1 MTEAEYSTPK
11 EQLVL
16 PSVEVSAVPTKHA
29 QSRAMR
35 RSSTCLNCGTPT
47 PGNFCPACGQAND
60 NLHVSTWRLV
70 GEFLADYFTADLKFF
85 KSLLPLLVRPGFL
98 TREYMAGRRV
108 RYIAPLRL
116 YLFVSFAYFFLL
128 PFYTNSLIKPNPTQ
142 EPPVV
147 VEPSPGKKTPP
158 SLKNKADDDDR
169 VLIQTGD
176 PSLDRTLNDALRQKA
191 RKIEETKGQAYLQQL
206 LPTFIEHYPKVLFGL
221 LPVFAFIL
229 KLLYLRR
236 NRYYAEHLV
245 FALHF
250 HAFAFLVLT
259 VDTLLGNLDWFVWTP
274 LVLSGYLFVALK
286 TVYAQSWLKTTLKFA
301 LLVSFYSLALI
312 LSLVV
317 IAGIALLLV

>member
-11 EQLVL
+11 EKLVL
-16 PSVEVSAVPTKHA
+16 PSVEVSAVPTQRG
-29 QSRAMR
+29 QSRAVR
-35 RSSTCLNCGTPT
+35 RSPNCLNCGTPT

-108 RYIAPLRL
+108 RYITPLRL
-116 YLFVSFAYFFLL
+116 YLFVSFVYFFLL
-128 PFYTNSLIKPNPTQ
+128 PFYSGNLLVNQ

-147 VEPSPGKKTPP
+147 VQTDSGRKSPPKP
-158 SLKNKADDDDR
+158 KNKTDQDNQLA
-169 VLIQTGD
+169 IQTGD
-176 PSLDRTLNDALRQKA
+176 PTLDRTLNEALRQKA
-191 RKIEETKGQAYLQQL
+191 RRIEETRGQAYLQQL
-206 LPTFIEHYPKVLFGL
+206 LPTFVEHYPKVLFGL

-236 NRYYAEHLV
+236 GRYYAEHLV

-259 VDTLLGNLDWFVWTP
+259 VDTLLGNLDWFIWTP
-274 LVLSGYLFVALK
+274 LVLAVYLFVALK
-286 TVYAQSWLKTTLKFA
+286 TVYGQSWLKTTLKFA
-301 LLVSFYSLALI
+301 LLVSVYGLALI